1 LNHAADP
8 GELPQPRW
16 PLGSVGVPYSFLPEI
31 CALFGQPVAGN
42 PMQFMM
48 EPAFAQHGLD
58 WRYLSFEVAPEA
70 LADAVRGLRALGF
83 RGANVTAP
91 HQVAVVQHLNRL
103 SETATLMGAV
113 NCITREGQELV
124 GENTDGKG
132 FLQSL
137 YSVTDP
143 LGKHIV
149 LLGAGGAA
157 RAIGVELA
165 LAGVRKITI
174 VNRTAERGQALAD
187 LLTKNP
193 NVQVE
198 FIPWEGKFDLPAD
211 AQVVIQATSI
221 GMNDP
226 EAEVPVSFRH
236 VTPGL
241 VAADVVFTPPET
253 AFLSAA
259 KRHNCTILDG
269 LGMLVYQA
277 AIAFQLWTGIAPDTT
292 AMRDAAEE
300 FLSS

>member
-1 LNHAADP
+1 V
-8 GELPQPRW
+8 W
-16 PLGSVGVPYSFLPEI
+16 SWSVGVPDSFLPEI

-42 PMQFMM
+42 PTQFMM
-48 EPAFAQHGLD
+48 ERAFAQQGLD

-70 LADAVRGLRALGF
+70 LADAVRGMRALGF
-83 RGANVTAP
+83 RGANVTTP
-91 HQVAVVQHLNRL
+91 HQMAVVQHLNRL
-103 SETATLMGAV
+103 SEAATLMGAV

-132 FLQSL
+132 FLLSL
-137 YSVTDP
+137 RNVTDP
-143 LGKHIV
+143 VGKHVV

-165 LAGVRKITI
+165 LAGVRKLTI
-174 VNRTAERGQALAD
+174 VNRTAERGQALAE
-187 LLTKNP
+187 LLAKSP
-193 NVQVE
+193 NVHVE
-198 FIPWEGKFDLPAD
+198 FIPWEGKYEVPAE

-221 GMNDP
+221 GLNDA

-236 VTPGL
+236 ITPGL

-253 AFLSAA
+253 TFLSEA
-259 KRHNCTILDG
+259 KQHDCTVLDG

-277 AIAFQLWTGIAPDTT
+277 AIAFQLWTGIVPDTT

>member
-1 LNHAADP
+1 
-8 GELPQPRW
+8 
-16 PLGSVGVPYSFLPEI
+16 VPYSFLPEI

-48 EPAFAQHGLD
+48 ERAFVQQGLD

-70 LADAVRGLRALGF
+70 LGDAVRGLRALGF
-83 RGANVTAP
+83 RGANVTTP
-91 HQVAVVQHLNRL
+91 HQLAAVEHLNRL
-103 SETATLMGAV
+103 SEAATQIGAV
-113 NCITREGQELV
+113 NCITREGQELI

-132 FLQSL
+132 FLLSL
-137 YSVTDP
+137 RGVTDP
-143 LGKHIV
+143 MGKHVV

-165 LAGVRKITI
+165 LAGVRKLTV
-174 VNRTAERGQALAD
+174 VNRSAERGQALAD
-187 LLTKNP
+187 LLAKNP

-198 FIPWEGKFDLPAD
+198 FIPWEGKYEIPAE

-221 GMNDP
+221 GLNDP
-226 EAEVPVSFRH
+226 EADVPVSFRH
-236 VTPGL
+236 ITPGL

-253 AFLSAA
+253 AFLNEAR
-259 KRHNCTILDG
+259 RHDCTVLDG

-277 AIAFQLWTGIAPDTT
+277 AIAFQLWTGIAPDTI